1 MNDLMEELAEPL
13 LKMQVETPINPTK
26 VSAINIEKTELH
38 FIRCIKPRPKPEF
51 KDD

>member
-1 MNDLMEELAEPL
+1 MDELAEPL
-13 LKMQVETPINPTK
+13 LKMQVEIPINPGKMAPIT
-26 VSAINIEKTELH
+26 IEKTELH